1 LREPAVIISSSGMAE
16 TGRILHHLK
25 NSIEDPRNTV
35 LIVGYQAEN
44 TLGRRIQERRPT
56 VSIFGEQYALRAAVE
71 VITGYSAH
79 ADRDELLQWV
89 RAGQGPKPHRAFVV
103 HGEEEAALSLAR
115 DLVALGI
122 EQVSVPQRN
131 DSIEL

>member
-1 LREPAVIISSSGMAE
+1 
-16 TGRILHHLK
+16 
-25 NSIEDPRNTV
+25 
-35 LIVGYQAEN
+35 
-44 TLGRRIQERRPT
+44 
-56 VSIFGEQYALRAAVE
+56 VSIFGEQYSLRAAVE

-89 RAGQGPKPHRAFVV
+89 RAGRGPNLRQVFVV

-115 DLVALGI
+115 DLTALDI
-122 EQVSVPQRN
+122 QQVTAPQRN